1 MVLAYYREGVDS
13 SVTRESIF
21 ATLQP
26 IPKFFMTLFNQSK
39 GRPRGDNER
48 TRGDSNR
55 TLGRRKVG
63 RGGPGGRLRSSKKAS
78 FNSTRI
84 EEKNENESNQ
94 SEEASETDA
103 ELEPGSDDLSSDE
116 DNANTAV
123 SAIKP
128 YGALLQSLNDTTQR
142 GQPQRKKQKK
152 SVSEVFGNIDAV
164 EDVDLVI
171 EPEEAEAI
179 EIGEFTEDDGDDEA
193 EKGLLL
199 PCFLEYRAYVFRP

>member
-1 MVLAYYREGVDS
+1 M
-13 SVTRESIF
+13 
-21 ATLQP
+21 
-26 IPKFFMTLFNQSK
+26 
-39 GRPRGDNER
+39 
-48 TRGDSNR
+48 
-55 TLGRRKVG
+55 
-63 RGGPGGRLRSSKKAS
+63 
-78 FNSTRI
+78 
-84 EEKNENESNQ
+84 
-94 SEEASETDA
+94 

-152 SVSEVFGNIDAV
+152 SELEVFGNIDAV

-179 EIGEFTEDDGDDEA
+179 GIDEFTEDDGDDEA

-199 PCFLEYRAYVFRP
+199 PCFLKS